1 MQGSSQDEVILLE
14 FAAQSGIVSLVNR
27 TQSSFFI
34 KEDNSEQISEYRMI
48 KHIEFD
54 SDRKMMTVIVADENG
69 EFYAFS
75 KGADT
80 AILPRIQ
87 DQKSD
92 IYDKTNHHMEKLAE
106 EGMRTLVF
114 AYKKLGRL
122 GADFAE
128 QPDEFFESDLQLLGA
143 TGVEDML

>member
-1 MQGSSQDEVILLE
+1 
-14 FAAQSGIVSLVNR
+14 
-27 TQSSFFI
+27 
-34 KEDNSEQISEYRMI
+34 
-48 KHIEFD
+48 
-54 SDRKMMTVIVADENG
+54 
-69 EFYAFS
+69 
-75 KGADT
+75 
-80 AILPRIQ
+80 
-87 DQKSD
+87 
-92 IYDKTNHHMEKLAE
+92 MEKLAE